1 MNQYG
6 LALDIYTVAFF
17 GHRYVDHLLEA
28 GNKLERVLHRLLEEK
43 EYVDFLV
50 GRDGDFDQ
58 AASST
63 ICRLK
68 RNFRDD
74 NSAHIWV
81 LPYPT
86 AEYLENQECYEA
98 YYDEIEICEA
108 SSRAHFKAAFQTRN
122 RYMVDRADLI
132 ICYIDHKSG
141 GAYQTIRYAE
151 KQGKEILNLAEDIEY

>member
-6 LALDIYTVAFF
+6 MPFEIYTVAFF
-17 GHRYVDHLLEA
+17 GHRYVDRLLDAED
-28 GNKLERVLHRLLEEK
+28 KLERVLHQLLEEK
-43 EYVDFLV
+43 SYVDFLV

-58 AASST
+58 AVSST

-86 AEYLENQECYEA
+86 AEYLENQKCYEE
-98 YYDEIEICEA
+98 YYDEIEICGEA
-108 SSRAHFKAAFQTRN
+108 AKAHFKAAYQIRN

-132 ICYIDHKSG
+132 ICYIEHESG
-141 GAYQTIRYAE
+141 GAYQTIKYAE
-151 KQGKEILNLAEDIEY
+151 KQGKKIINLADDTEE